1 MNKLM
6 MPIGLFALSCLFGMA
21 GCASEEGAMRPD
33 ASGSTSGTAATGTKA
48 KSGTVKSCVEK
59 IPANASPGLRMIAEQ
74 SCKDEVAAGVQGDS
88 LDACL
93 AQIPKDAT
101 GGQRML
107 AEQSCRRYH

>member
-6 MPIGLFALSCLFGMA
+6 IPTGLFALSCLFSMA
-21 GCASEEGAMRPD
+21 GCASDEGSTRPA
-33 ASGSTSGTAATGTKA
+33 ASGSTSGTATTGTKA
-48 KSGTVKSCVEK
+48 KSGTLKSCVDQ
-59 IPANASPGLRMIAEQ
+59 IPTNASPGLRMIAEQ